1 MIGWHN
7 LITKGKRKLNTLNWV
22 TRIHQGINSVGF
34 QSCLFNEKRPH
45 MVFMVKKNELKEY

>member
-45 MVFMVKKNELKEY
+45 MVFMVKKTN